1 LFCNDGSW
9 KGKQLVSE
17 KWIDMATQPSQA
29 NSRYGYLWWLNT
41 GEGKMEGV
49 PEHVFYAAGF
59 GGNYIVVDQ
68 ENKIVVVTR
77 WLEPS
82 QLAEMLKLVYEALD

>member
-1 LFCNDGSW
+1 
-9 KGKQLVSE
+9 
-17 KWIDMATQPSQA
+17 
-29 NSRYGYLWWLNT
+29 
-41 GEGKMEGV
+41 MEGV